1 MIGRSYSFSLQALLM
16 ALKRDEKRI
25 NQQLTK
31 SGRVHDLLDEVAA
44 WLKESERIAL
54 TECRELVPANLDA
67 IENHLDVL
75 DVSM

>member
-1 MIGRSYSFSLQALLM
+1 M
-16 ALKRDEKRI
+16 ALKRAEKRL

-54 TECRELVPANLDA
+54 QESSEPVAANLDD
-67 IENHLDVL
+67 IENHLDIL
-75 DVSM
+75 DVSGSDC